1 MWHEGISTALKFP
14 RVAPIR
20 EILGKRKREMALALG
35 LSQLLLETANGG

>member
-1 MWHEGISTALKFP
+1 MRASAQPSNSLVRP
-14 RVAPIR
+14 PIR